1 MKWFYI
7 EADDDT
13 DFDAAADIIARA
25 MVGLHPALTGPQ
37 PDAGWGELGRVVGR
51 DLLDDLATVLDAD
64 RPGGA
69 EKVPAADLPARL
81 RELAPDW
88 VPYRSITGVEIR
100 RYLAAEHG
108 VMVPTSKRRYP
119 VDPVVIRDAIA
130 RRDTAS
136 AGVDDHVR

>member
-1 MKWFYI
+1 M
-7 EADDDT
+7 
-13 DFDAAADIIARA
+13 
-25 MVGLHPALTGPQ
+25 
-37 PDAGWGELGRVVGR
+37 GR

-88 VPYRSITGVEIR
+88 APYRSITGVEIR

-108 VMVPTSKRRYP
+108 VTVPTSKRRYAVNP
-119 VDPVVIRDAIA
+119 AEIRVAVV
-130 RRDTAS
+130 RRDTTPR
-136 AGVDDHVR
+136 G